1 VSDFITESE
10 ARLPEELGPLEM
22 ARLIEALLDD
32 LGGIEMFATVRSQDD
47 SKTFARVNRGAL
59 RNIAARARASIE
71 RVPA

>member
-10 ARLPEELGPLEM
+10 ARLLEDLGPLEM

-32 LGGIEMFATVRSQDD
+32 LEGIEMFATVRSQDD